1 MSMLLLSGC
10 GRLTYFFWPFGRI
23 ETVPAEFDGL
33 KNHSVAV
40 VIFATENTQYEYPWA
55 ALNMSA
61 MISSKLK
68 GAVEGVTTIDPQKV
82 SAYQRN
88 NLHWTEMDKT
98 KLGKAL
104 KADFVLYISL
114 VEFSTSE
121 KGYIDTLRGTIDG
134 EIKIY
139 DCSKREDDACVWTGD
154 NIRVQFPPTPLVR
167 TTRNEMGIRSE
178 ILRRFSD
185 ELVRKFY
192 EYKIDKEELA
202 KEKRD
207 KENQ

>member
-1 MSMLLLSGC
+1 MLLLGGC
-10 GRLTYFFWPFGRI
+10 GRLSYFFWPFGRT

-55 ALNMSA
+55 VLNMSA
-61 MISSKLK
+61 MISARLK
-68 GAVEGVTTIDPQKV
+68 ETVEDVTVINPQKV

-88 NLHWTEMDKT
+88 NLRWTEMDKT
-98 KLGKAL
+98 KLGKAI

-121 KGYIDTLRGTIDG
+121 KGYIDTLRGTING

-139 DCSKREDDACVWTGD
+139 DCSKREDDACVWTGE
-154 NIRVQFPPTPLVR
+154 NIRVQFPKTPVVR

-185 ELVRKFY
+185 ELTKKFY
-192 EYKIDKEELA
+192 KYKIDKEELD

-207 KENQ
+207 KEDQ